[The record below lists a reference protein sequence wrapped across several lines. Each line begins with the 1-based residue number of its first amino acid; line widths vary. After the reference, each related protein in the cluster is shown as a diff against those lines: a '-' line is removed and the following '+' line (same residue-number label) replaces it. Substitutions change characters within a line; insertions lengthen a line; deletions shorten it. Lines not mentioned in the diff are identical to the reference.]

1 MKNYY
6 QIDRRNED
14 GTLADYYMILASSAQ
29 DALRRYLG
37 GDYGDYQLS
46 SCRING
52 KLVTTARCPE
62 ETSEYLE
69 VSKAQLEN

>member
-6 QIDRRNED
+6 QIDRRNGD
-14 GTLADYYMILASSAQ
+14 GTLANYYMILASSAR
-29 DALRRYLG
+29 DALRQHLR

-52 KLVTTARCPE
+52 SLVTTARCPE
-62 ETSEYLE
+62 ETAEYLE
-69 VSKAQLEN
+69 VSKTQYK